1 MQRSIQSVETGQSAD
16 ELEICPSAAE
26 LCDGDLPY
34 DVREHDGDR
43 SDEEHTLRL
52 FDVGIIEMECLRG
65 QEGELV
71 VKELSLCNGDC
82 QQQYIFRPPYILRN
96 PDSKFKN
103 KWLRKNINGFSWYD
117 GYLDYSQL
125 ERFVRQFGRRYK
137 RLFTKGD
144 EKAMLLTNL
153 CGMPVEDLGKY
164 GAPKQKTIKLPTK
177 RCQFHLNKPQLQCA
191 VDKSIKFYG

>member
-1 MQRSIQSVETGQSAD
+1 
-16 ELEICPSAAE
+16 
-26 LCDGDLPY
+26 
-34 DVREHDGDR
+34 
-43 SDEEHTLRL
+43 
-52 FDVGIIEMECLRG
+52 MECLRG
-65 QEGELV
+65 QEGELI

-191 VDKSIKFYG
+191 VDKSIKFYGWICQQEQQEQEQQQNQQQEQRRVPPSPPVGRTPKQNQRAVPRGNWLCR